1 MKKIKTIHYYLTL
14 SITAVI
20 ITLLMI
26 VIKPNTINTNIFT
39 EKLIVIGAFFIC
51 CIFGISLAIYPN
63 WWKKNKKNTNNNSNI
78 KNQKTKR
85 SFKGHHPDCNKFKNH
100 ITIIKNKSQCTGC
113 LGLTIGAIIS
123 IIVMILYLI
132 IPLKISTNVYYVLFI
147 IGIIILFL
155 AYGEIL
161 FLKRNRLFHIITNSL
176 LIIGLLIITLSI
188 LEITKNLIYAI
199 ITLIL
204 CILWLNTRIYF
215 SNQQHHKVCKSCIK
229 ECKSY

>member
-63 WWKKNKKNTNNNSNI
+63 WWKKNKKNTNYNPNLE
-78 KNQKTKR
+78 NQKTRR

-100 ITIIKNKSQCTGC
+100 IIIIKNKPRCTGC
-113 LGLTIGAIIS
+113 LGLIIGAFAS
-123 IIVMILYLI
+123 ILVMILYLI
-132 IPLKISTNVYYVLFI
+132 IPLKLTINIYYILLI

-155 AYGEIL
+155 VYGEIL
-161 FLKRNRLFHIITNSL
+161 YVKRNRLIHIIINSL
-176 LIIGLLIITLSI
+176 LIISFIIITLSI

-199 ITLIL
+199 IILIL
-204 CILWLNTRIYF
+204 SFLWLNTRIYI
-215 SNQQHHKVCKSCIK
+215 SNKQHHKICDSCTK